1 MKERFLPAREQ
12 ISLLT
17 LFFHRYNLEAG
28 SRDLNKRE
36 KKKKGM
42 GRMNFVRKILEEVVR
57 FFSIL
62 EELYH
67 AWSASPDLYVIILG
81 RVIFAIIIIMI
92 VVTVYGALKYFYE
105 RRIGE

>member
-42 GRMNFVRKILEEVVR
+42 GRMNFVTRVLEEVVR

-67 AWSASPDLYVIILG
+67 AWSASPHLHVIVTG
-81 RVIFAIIIIMI
+81 RVIIAIIIIMVI
-92 VVTVYGALKYFYE
+92 VVLVRVLKYLCE
-105 RRIGE
+105 RRKK